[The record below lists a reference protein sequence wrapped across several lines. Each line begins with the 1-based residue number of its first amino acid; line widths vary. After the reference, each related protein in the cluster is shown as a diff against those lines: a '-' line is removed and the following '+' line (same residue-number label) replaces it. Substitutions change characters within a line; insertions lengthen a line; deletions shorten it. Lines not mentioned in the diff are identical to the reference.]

1 MSGIET
7 PLVRASEIS
16 GSVAASDMSIISLI
30 SGADIVVKIVM
41 LSLILTS
48 VWCWTIIFNKIITYR
63 DVKSKTE
70 HFERKFWSGQLL
82 SQLYERLKVTG
93 ADHPLAYIFI
103 AAMNEWGHASNSQ
116 NSDDGSLKVGIKDRI
131 YQAMVVAG
139 NREIDK
145 LSSSLSVLAT
155 VNSAA
160 TYVGLFGTVW
170 GIMHAFQ
177 SIAAS
182 KNTTLAVVAPGIAEA
197 LLATAFGLIA
207 AIPAGIFYN
216 YLSAKLNH
224 ITSRIDNFASEVSN
238 LLSREIDQGRA

>member
-7 PLVRASEIS
+7 PLVKTTEIA
-16 GSVAASDMSIISLI
+16 GSVAAADMSIIALVAN
-30 SGADIVVKIVM
+30 ADFVVKMVM
-41 LSLILTS
+41 LALILTS
-48 VWCWTIIFNKIITYR
+48 VWCWAIIFNKIITYR
-63 DVKSKTE
+63 DIKTKTE

-82 SQLYERLKVTG
+82 SQLYERMKMTG
-93 ADHPLAYIFI
+93 ADHPLAHIFL
-103 AAMNEWGHASNSQ
+103 AAMNEWGHAVNSKLSN
-116 NSDDGSLKVGIKDRI
+116 DGGSLKVGIKDRI
-131 YQAMVVAG
+131 YQSMLVAG

-145 LSSSLSVLAT
+145 LSSNLGVLAT

-197 LLATAFGLIA
+197 LLATAFGLVA

-216 YLSAKLNH
+216 YLSSRLNQ
-224 ITSRIDNFASEVSN
+224 ITSRIDNFASELSN
-238 LLSREIDQGRA
+238 LLSREIDQGR